1 MPAVNRCSSSFARSS
16 SPSSRIVS
24 STASAAAAAIGLP
37 PNVEPCE
44 PAVEQVGRV
53 AEGEGGAHGQPAA
66 ERLGQGDDV
75 GGDAVGLVHEPRAGP
90 ADAGLHLVDGEQ
102 RAGRRRGR
110 GGAAAR

>member
-1 MPAVNRCSSSFARSS
+1 MPAVNRCSSSLARSS

-37 PNVEPCE
+37 PKVEPCA
-44 PAVEQVGRV
+44 PAVIRSAASPKARV
-53 AEGEGGAHGQPAA
+53 APIGQAAA

-75 GGDAVGLVHEPRAGP
+75 GLEAVGLVHEPGAGA

-102 RAGRRRGR
+102 RAGVPAAAA
-110 GGAAAR
+110 AAAR